1 MSFFKRFTMRKKP
14 ETEGQRFWRLY
25 ASGYAYRV
33 KLNDKERTVRSSIGR
48 S

>member
-1 MSFFKRFTMRKKP
+1 MQFLKRFIFKTKP

-25 ASGYAYRV
+25 ASGYDYRV
-33 KLNDKERTVRSSIGR
+33 KLNDKERTARSPIGR